1 MRPSRRWK
9 DLSRSQRAAI
19 ITLGSI
25 EAALTTG
32 AAVDLCRRP
41 QEQLRGP
48 KALWWPAI
56 FVQPLGPIAYL
67 RLARRPSDA
76 AR

>member
-1 MRPSRRWK
+1 MGSSRRWK
-9 DLSRSQRAAI
+9 DLSKRQRAAI
-19 ITLGSI
+19 ITLGSV
-25 EAALTTG
+25 ETALTTA
-32 AAVDLCRRP
+32 AAVDLWRRP
-41 QEQLRGP
+41 RDLLRGP

-67 RLARRPSDA
+67 RLARRPPGA